1 MISFVLDIFKNLT
14 GIIKNLNLTKEQAII
29 VICVIAVIGSL
40 WSASH
45 YKGEV
50 NRLEIDLHSAQKELF
65 IERNN
70 VVIDVNNKEMKQLQ
84 TELHDTNR
92 RFVALYKQYNDLL
105 GSDKSYTEIM
115 EGLGELNNTQDI
127 CDAWIRRGFYICDE

>member
-14 GIIKNLNLTKEQAII
+14 GIIKNLNLSKEQTII
-29 VICVIAVIGSL
+29 ALCVIALVGSL
-40 WSASH
+40 WATSH

-50 NRLEIDLHSAQKELF
+50 DRLEIDLHSAQKELF

-70 VVIDVNNKEMKQLQ
+70 VVIDANNKEMESLQ
-84 TELHDTNR
+84 SELDDTNR

-115 EGLGELNNTQDI
+115 ENLGELNNTQDI
-127 CDAWIRRGFYICDE
+127 CDAWIARGFYVCDD